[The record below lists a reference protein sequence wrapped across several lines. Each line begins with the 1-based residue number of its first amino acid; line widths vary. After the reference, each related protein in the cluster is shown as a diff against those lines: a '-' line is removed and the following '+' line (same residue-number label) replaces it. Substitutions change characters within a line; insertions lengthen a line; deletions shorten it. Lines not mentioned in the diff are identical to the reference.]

1 MPAARV
7 SARFDDPNPSSC
19 AGLVRVVALAARGG
33 LESLLGRAPL
43 TGSRTADAAGKVIAL
58 IAGGLG
64 GGVQASH
71 PAHDRP
77 GGDLSPSRW
86 DRKRGGGRLGDL
98 GLRDSALLVFV
109 EDRVAVA
116 DRGPGG
122 LGDAGDRGGH
132 TRGDPGGHRT
142 RDGVSGL
149 MFNANAVRSTCSA
162 GRPAGTAE
170 FLPSR
175 RARCA
180 G

>member
-86 DRKRGGGRLGDL
+86 DRKRGVGRLGDL

-122 LGDAGDRGGH
+122 LGDA
-132 TRGDPGGHRT
+132 GGHRT